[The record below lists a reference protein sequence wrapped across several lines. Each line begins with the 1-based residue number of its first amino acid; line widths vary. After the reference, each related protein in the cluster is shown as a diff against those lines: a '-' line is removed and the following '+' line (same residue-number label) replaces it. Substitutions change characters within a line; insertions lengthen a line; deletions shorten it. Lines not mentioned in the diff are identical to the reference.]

1 MFWTLLERGAP
12 SLSSPPRATI
22 GVANALCHDVTREL
36 HQTHPCS
43 THRSLIMLTAHHHFP
58 AASTSNPGSPT
69 FPHSQSLSLN
79 GAGFAL
85 ALRPGTSV
93 GHRVPERES
102 SLASPL
108 PEDPDASSGSGR
120 TYLDFVRSW
129 DDDQVGRWL
138 SEVGVGQHQET
149 FCKND
154 IRGNVLL
161 DVDQSALKEMGVR
174 SVGDRIKI
182 TVAIKALRQRCAA
195 SVRSER
201 LMPRGSTPSLNS
213 ARGITPSSNGSIA
226 SPSGMASGVRR
237 AGSGRGSGR
246 IPPPLHL
253 TQSNSVPT
261 SDLPKAWQP
270 SSNLVIAP
278 RPSWGSASGYTTLG
292 PFANSATSPRTSG
305 SPRNP
310 HPPALPPP
318 SSRLPAPP
326 PHRPSTS
333 PPTSSISP
341 TRVGAPSISTTAAS
355 PTNSYVGSSGSSS
368 TWTGDYGL
376 PRAPAPGNLA
386 GGAYTS
392 RTSSSSPSA
401 GDRSRG
407 PSVTVNTT
415 LRPAASTSTAQHR
428 KTGSGGNAPRPSTT
442 QAAYGH
448 NAPLSN
454 HPYATASSP
463 TQDGFSITTYGRGSP
478 NLAASSSSKLL
489 PSPSIGQT
497 ALSPIISEISDG
509 SRSSSSGSPST
520 GPSLASPVPISGYRS
535 YPRSSSTPATSLTT
549 TSPSS
554 SLDAVMRKT
563 VRFISEDGG
572 SKMVAVADCSD
583 GREVLLRV
591 LKKFQKLARG
601 PEGDDL
607 DGWGVYSMAND
618 GQSKLCSSTR
628 RCHRRMADLSLFLSR
643 SPSQRRR
650 AVCHLS

>member
-1 MFWTLLERGAP
+1 
-12 SLSSPPRATI
+12 
-22 GVANALCHDVTREL
+22 
-36 HQTHPCS
+36 
-43 THRSLIMLTAHHHFP
+43 MLTAHHHFP

-93 GHRVPERES
+93 GHRAPERES

-108 PEDPDASSGSGR
+108 PEDPVASPGSGR

-138 SEVGVGQHQET
+138 GEVGVGQHQET

-201 LMPRGSTPSLNS
+201 LMSRVSTPSLNS
-213 ARGITPSSNGSIA
+213 ARGITPSSNGTVA
-226 SPSGMASGVRR
+226 SPPGMASGVRR

-253 TQSNSVPT
+253 TQSNSVPA

-270 SSNLVIAP
+270 STTSSIAP
-278 RPSWGSASGYTTLG
+278 RPSWGSQSGYTTLG
-292 PFANSATSPRTSG
+292 PFANVAASPRASG
-305 SPRNP
+305 SPRSA

-318 SSRLPAPP
+318 SFRLPAPP
-326 PHRPSTS
+326 AHRPSTS
-333 PPTSSISP
+333 PPASTMSP
-341 TRVGAPSISTTAAS
+341 PRVGAPSISTTAAS
-355 PTNSYVGSSGSSS
+355 PTNSYVGSSGSGSN
-368 TWTGDYGL
+368 WTGEYGL

-386 GGAYTS
+386 GGAYTA

-401 GDRSRG
+401 IDRARG
-407 PSVTVNTT
+407 PSVTVNTS
-415 LRPAASTSTAQHR
+415 LRHAASTATAQHR
-428 KTGSGGNAPRPSTT
+428 KNGSGGNAPRPSTT
-442 QAAYGH
+442 QAVYGH
-448 NAPLSN
+448 NAPLSS

-463 TQDGFSITTYGRGSP
+463 TQDGFSVTTYGRGSP
-478 NLAASSSSKLL
+478 NLAPSAASSTAKLL
-489 PSPSIGQT
+489 PSPSIGQA
-497 ALSPIISEISDG
+497 ALSPASEGSDG
-509 SRSSSSGSPST
+509 PRSSSSGSPST
-520 GPSLASPVPISGYRS
+520 GSSLSSPVPISGYRS
-535 YPRSSSTPATSLTT
+535 YPRSNSTPATSLTT
-549 TSPSS
+549 TSPAS
-554 SLDAVMRKT
+554 SLDAVMRKA
-563 VRFISEDGG
+563 VKFISEDGG

-591 LKKFQKLARG
+591 LKKFQKLAGG

-607 DGWGVYSMAND
+607 EGWGVYSMSSD
-618 GQSKLCSSTR
+618 GQSE
-628 RCHRRMADLSLFLSR
+628 
-643 SPSQRRR
+643 
-650 AVCHLS
+650 